1 VSLLRLGGK
10 YNVFWLPETFP
21 DSSVSPTPIAVII
34 RGYGILHDIM
44 NEEGNHSKNNGRVA
58 VVTGSSKG
66 IGKAIATEFA
76 NAGYSVVL
84 NARNE
89 VELKRAAEDISK
101 SIKDSRKV
109 VSISGDISQE
119 PVCISLIEGTVKQ
132 FGRIDVL
139 VNNAGIGG
147 ESKKIHEL
155 TEKEWDEVIDINLKG
170 TFLCTREAV
179 KNMMKSGSN
188 IQDNVNNY
196 SIINIS
202 SVHEQIPQPESAPYA
217 ASKGGMEM
225 LTKTVALELADTGIR
240 VNGIAPGAI
249 ATDMNKEVLENQE
262 KKEKKEQRIP
272 VHRIGQPEEIA
283 KVALFLASEN
293 ASYIA
298 GTTIYVDGGLTL
310 VS

>member
-1 VSLLRLGGK
+1 MSQ
-10 YNVFWLPETFP
+10 
-21 DSSVSPTPIAVII
+21 
-34 RGYGILHDIM
+34 
-44 NEEGNHSKNNGRVA
+44 NNKRRKVA

-66 IGKAIATEFA
+66 IGKAIAMEFA
-76 NAGYSVVL
+76 KVGYCVVI

-89 VELKRAAEDISK
+89 DELKQAANDISK
-101 SIKDSRKV
+101 SINHDDGNRV
-109 VSISGDISQE
+109 LSIPGDISQE
-119 PVCISLIEGTVKQ
+119 RVCISLIESAVKQ

-139 VNNAGIGG
+139 INNAGIGG
-147 ESKKIHEL
+147 ESKKISDL
-155 TEKEWDEVIDINLKG
+155 TENDWDQVIDVNLKG
-170 TFLCTREAV
+170 AFLCTREAV
-179 KNMMKSGSN
+179 KYMLQNMTNEDKRRRRSSSSSVEIN
-188 IQDNVNNY
+188 NNY

-202 SVHEQIPQPESAPYA
+202 SIHEQTPQPESAPYA

-262 KKEKKEQRIP
+262 KKQKKEQQIP

-283 KVALFLASEN
+283 KVALFLASN
-293 ASYIA
+293 DASYVA
-298 GTTIYVDGGLTL
+298 GTTIYVDGGKTL